1 MASSSSSSR
10 RRHKKKGKPSGD
22 PLKEG
27 PSDEFPSPNE
37 IKDDPDVIDIEKL
50 ILSDYSSYDFQ
61 LLTPSSKAVVLAACE
76 GHNMSRYATFADDR
90 ELNFYKLDEITYGYV
105 PIRDDALT
113 HLMFQLDFTKV
124 SSVLPLDSTKYAKIE
139 ISKTKI
145 IVDMNFF
152 KPSSLYAKKEIEK
165 KSTSNDNQLFPK
177 DEDEDKVFHPNKYVF
192 IKAGVY
198 KIVEKMIHSSFLF
211 EQLNLLNSESV
222 K

>member
-105 PIRDDALT
+105 P
-113 HLMFQLDFTKV
+113 
-124 SSVLPLDSTKYAKIE
+124 
-139 ISKTKI
+139 
-145 IVDMNFF
+145 
-152 KPSSLYAKKEIEK
+152 
-165 KSTSNDNQLFPK
+165 
-177 DEDEDKVFHPNKYVF
+177 
-192 IKAGVY
+192 
-198 KIVEKMIHSSFLF
+198 
-211 EQLNLLNSESV
+211 
-222 K
+222 